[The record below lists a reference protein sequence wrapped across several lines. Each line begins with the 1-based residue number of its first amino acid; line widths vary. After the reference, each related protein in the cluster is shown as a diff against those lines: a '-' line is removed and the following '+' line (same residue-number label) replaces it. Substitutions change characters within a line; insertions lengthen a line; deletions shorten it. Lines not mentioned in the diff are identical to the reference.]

1 MFTKLHRL
9 IGGAVDV
16 ISKRT
21 FIDTDME
28 YFLSLTSFE
37 TYLKLFRGGCMLVHG
52 EEKESLDELKLYIE
66 NEIDTKPDARVEIV
80 EQWSDRL
87 LSFFEQVYATRLND
101 NRKASM
107 CFIIDHNAK
116 G

>member
-1 MFTKLHRL
+1 MFTKLQRL
-9 IGGAVDV
+9 IGGAADV
-16 ISKRT
+16 ISKRA

-52 EEKESLDELKLYIE
+52 EEKESLDELKLYS
-66 NEIDTKPDARVEIV
+66 ARVEIV